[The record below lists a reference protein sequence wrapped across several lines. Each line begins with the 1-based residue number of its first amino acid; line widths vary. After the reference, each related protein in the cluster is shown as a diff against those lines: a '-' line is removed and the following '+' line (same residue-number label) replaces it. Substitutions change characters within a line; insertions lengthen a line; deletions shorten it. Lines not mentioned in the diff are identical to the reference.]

1 MKIISGKFGGRTIN
15 IPKKLLIRPTTSICR
30 HALFNILTNLISFD
44 HIKVLDL
51 FSGSGFFG
59 YECASR
65 GAKQIDFLEKDYL
78 LDERSYGDSKFS
90 FFKKK
95 SGI

>member
-1 MKIISGKFGGRTIN
+1 MKIISGNSEEELLN

-51 FSGSGFFG
+51 FSGSGF
-59 YECASR
+59 
-65 GAKQIDFLEKDYL
+65 
-78 LDERSYGDSKFS
+78 LDMNVHPEAPN
-90 FFKKK
+90 
-95 SGI
+95 I